1 MVNRYAIIE
10 NGIVMNIAMSEP
22 EFAQEQGWVLAP
34 DGVGQGWTYNGSI
47 FSPLPS
53 PTLEEIQVGLRSTMS
68 LSFAQ
73 LLIGLVTEAWVTE
86 AEGDAWL
93 VGTLPAPVLALISTL
108 PIEQQF
114 AAKARAI
121 RPSEVMRTDA
131 LVVSLGAA
139 QGKTPEELDQFF
151 GTYSGA

>member
-1 MVNRYAIIE
+1 MVNSYGVIA
-10 NGIVMNIAMSEP
+10 NGVVINAVLAEAG
-22 EFAQEQGWVLAP
+22 FAAEQGWVLLP
-34 DGVGQGWTYNGSI
+34 EGVGPTWLYDGSS
-47 FSPLPS
+47 FSAPLPLEPNRS
-53 PTLEEIQVGLRSTMS
+53 AMTLT
-68 LSFAQ
+68 FAQ
-73 LLIGLVTEAWVTE
+73 LMIGLVTEAWITE

-108 PIEQQF
+108 PTEQQF

>member
-10 NGIVMNIAMSEP
+10 DSFVTNIAVAEGD
-22 EFAQEQGWVLAP
+22 FAQEQDWVLAP
-34 DGVGQGWTYNGSI
+34 DYVGIGWRYDGSI
-47 FSPLPS
+47 FSPLPPPAYPPVPAS
-53 PTLEEIQVGLRSTMS
+53 I
-68 LSFAQ
+68 SFAQ
-73 LLIGLVTEAWVTE
+73 LLIGLVTEGWISE
-86 AEGDAWL
+86 AEGEAWL
-93 VGTLPAPVLALISTL
+93 VGTLPTPVLALISTL
-108 PIEQQF
+108 PTEQQF